1 MTLELELPEH
11 ISQLMTEQLRG
22 SDFKNAESLAL
33 AAITQYLDDKAERA
47 HLQMLLDEAEA
58 SGPYVEFTEAE
69 LKTELHK
76 IMLEAKAGLVRDGIT
91 IRE

>member
-11 ISQLMTEQLRG
+11 ISQRMTEQLRG
-22 SDFKNAESLAL
+22 SEFKSAESLAL
-33 AAITQYLDDKAERA
+33 AAIVQYLDDKAERA

-58 SGPYVEFTEAE
+58 SGPYVEFTLDE
-69 LKTELHK
+69 LKVELDN
-76 IMLEAKAGLVRDGIT
+76 IFSEAKADLIRQGVT